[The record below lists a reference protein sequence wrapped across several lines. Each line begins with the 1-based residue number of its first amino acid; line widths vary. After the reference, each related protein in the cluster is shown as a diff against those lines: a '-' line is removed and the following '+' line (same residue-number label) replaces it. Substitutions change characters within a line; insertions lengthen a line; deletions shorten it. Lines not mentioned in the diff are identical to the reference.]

1 MRVSNVPD
9 DELRSL
15 REKRK
20 QELLARSL
28 KKDLAT
34 KKEQDEIQKARDKHL
49 RSKMIVTQV
58 LEQDAIMYIDWLEK
72 NRPPIAVS
80 IKDTIILLLSK
91 NMLRKKLSK
100 IDLMKLERELTGQES
115 TIQIKKRGR
124 KSENLSDKMKK
135 DHEINGD

>member
-20 QELLARSL
+20 QELLAQSL
-28 KKDLAT
+28 KKDLAQ
-34 KKEQDEIQKARDKHL
+34 KKEQDEVQKARDKHL
-49 RSKMIVTQV
+49 QSKMIVTQV
-58 LEQDAIMYIDWLEK
+58 LEPDAITYIDWLEK
-72 NRPPIAVS
+72 NRPPIAET
-80 IKDTIILLLSK
+80 IKDTIILILSK

-115 TIQIKKRGR
+115 RIQVKKRGR
-124 KSENLSDKMKK
+124 ETEDLSENLKK
-135 DHEINGD
+135 DREINGV

>member
-58 LEQDAIMYIDWLEK
+58 LEPDAITYIDWLEK
-72 NRPPIAVS
+72 NRPPIAET
-80 IKDTIILLLSK
+80 IKDTIILILSK

-115 TIQIKKRGR
+115 RIQIKKRGR
-124 KSENLSDKMKK
+124 ESEDLSEMMKK
-135 DHEINGD
+135 DREINGG